1 MRPNPITVGQVMKP
15 VFFFEIITLT
25 TTTINLN
32 TGTHQY
38 TFGGKTWEPVSYFG
52 KINDVQEVMG
62 VEVGRLQV
70 SLSGIPGWLFPEV
83 ANIKYR
89 NKKMRVLMGLL
100 DPTGALVTEPKVMF
114 TGKVVEYNLTA
125 GPQMGIN
132 IVGASNL
139 VTIKKTN
146 VSRYTPGDQRTRFP
160 TDKGL
165 EFIPDLVNLKI
176 QWGG

>member
-1 MRPNPITVGQVMKP
+1 MRPIPITLSEVMKP
-15 VFFFEIITLT
+15 VFFVELSTDAT
-25 TTTINLN
+25 TTVNLN
-32 TGTHQY
+32 SGTHPY

-52 KINDVQEVMG
+52 KIGNIQEVLG
-62 VEVGRLQV
+62 VEVGRLQI
-70 SLSGIPGWLFPEV
+70 SLDGIPGWLFPEI

-100 DPTGALVTEPKVMF
+100 NTSGALATTPKVIF
-114 TGKVVEYNLTA
+114 TGKVVEYNLQA

-132 IVGASNL
+132 ITGASNL
-139 VTIKKTN
+139 VTVKRTN

-165 EFIPDLVNLKI
+165 EFIPELVNLKI
-176 QWGG
+176 QWGT